1 MNILI
6 IGLGSIAKKHINAIS
21 LIKPQAQIFALRSS
35 KDAET
40 YQQVQNIYSLQ
51 ELTVKPDFVL
61 IANPTQMHG
70 EAINQC
76 LNFNCPL
83 FIEKPVLDSLI
94 QSESIKKEINNTGVI
109 TYVAC
114 NLRFHPALVFFRKY
128 LFERSPRI
136 NEVNIY
142 CGSYLPDWRA
152 GRNFRKIYSANA
164 NLGGGAHLDL
174 IHELDYCTWLF
185 GKPVSVNTLQ
195 RSVSSLEIDAVD
207 YAQFSLIYSG
217 FVANVILNYYR
228 KDTKREIEM
237 ITEEDTITVDLL
249 KNRVVNKCS
258 RAVLFEQPF
267 DMSETYL
274 QQMQYFID
282 HIEKKEQ
289 PMNDF
294 SEGLGVLKIALH
306 NLNHLSTT
314 YQI

>member
-6 IGLGSIAKKHINAIS
+6 IGLGSIAKKHINAIQ
-21 LIKPQAQIFALRSS
+21 LVKPQAQIFALRSS
-35 KDAET
+35 SSLKDSEV
-40 YQQVQNIYSLQ
+40 YQNVQNIYSLQ
-51 ELTVKPDFVL
+51 ELSVKPDFVL
-61 IANPTQMHG
+61 IANPTQMHC
-70 EAINQC
+70 EAINQS
-76 LNFNCPL
+76 LRFSCPI

-94 QSESIKKEINNTGVI
+94 HSETIRRKIKDTGVI

-128 LFERSPRI
+128 LSETSPRI

-152 GRNFRKIYSANA
+152 GRNFRKIYSANSKM
-164 NLGGGAHLDL
+164 GGGVHLDL
-174 IHELDYCTWLF
+174 IHEIDYCIWLF
-185 GKPVSVNTLQ
+185 GKPLSVNTLQ
-195 RSVSSLEIDAVD
+195 RSASSLGIDAVD
-207 YAQFSLIYSG
+207 YAQFSLIYPN

-237 ITEEDTITVDLL
+237 ITNEDTITVDLL
-249 KNRVVNKCS
+249 KNMIMSKCS
-258 RAVLFEQPF
+258 GAVLFGQPF

-274 QQMQYFID
+274 KQMEYFIG
-282 HIEKKEQ
+282 HVEKKEQ

-306 NLNHLSTT
+306 N
-314 YQI
+314 